1 MSQDPLVL
9 GIDLGT
15 SGVRIAVIDS
25 NCALLQ
31 SESAPYQIGLVNPF
45 DWRDR
50 CCALIGRLKPD
61 YRHRLKA
68 IGVDGTSGTLLACDQ
83 QGLPLAE
90 ALPYSLACPHVLDQ
104 LRDLSPQDG
113 PASSSSGSLA
123 RALHLVEQHQA
134 PLLLRHQADWIS
146 GWLLDDWSYGEEGN
160 NLRLGWDLNKQS
172 WPDSFISQPWWDA
185 LPEIRASGSVLGALS
200 PQRAKDLD
208 LPEDLLVVAGT
219 TDSNAAVLTAD
230 AEDDEGI
237 TVLGSTLV
245 LKRFTDQPLAPW
257 PGTSN
262 HRVGGRWLCGGAS
275 NAGAAVLKQ
284 LFPDIDLAELS
295 RQIDPDQISGL
306 QLRPLP
312 RCGERF
318 PVDDPQLEP
327 ILTPRPVSDSLY
339 LHGLLEGL
347 TTIEQAG
354 WQRLTSLGADPPKKI
369 VTLGGGARNPQWRR
383 LRERQLCVP
392 IRSCNSPPAAGV
404 ARLALQ
410 AVKAP
415 DKTIHLGEN

>member
-25 NCALLQ
+25 SCALLQ
-31 SESAPYQIGLVNPF
+31 SESAPYKIGLINPF

-50 CCALIGRLKPD
+50 CCTLIGRLNPD

-68 IGVDGTSGTLLACDQ
+68 IAVDGTSGTLLACDQ

-90 ALPYSLACPHVLDQ
+90 ALPYSFAYPNFIDQ
-104 LRDLSPQDG
+104 LQTLSPQGG
-113 PASSSSGSLA
+113 PASSASGSLA
-123 RALHLVEQHQA
+123 RALHLVEQHSA

-146 GWLLDDWSYGEEGN
+146 GWLLENWSHGEEGN
-160 NLRLGWDLNKQS
+160 NLRLGWDLSKRA

-185 LPEIRASGSVLGALS
+185 LPEISASGSVLGLLS

-230 AEDDEGI
+230 ADDDEGI

-245 LKRFTDQPLAPW
+245 LKRFTDQPIAPG
-257 PGTSN
+257 PGTSS

-295 RQIDPDQISGL
+295 RQIDPDQDSGL
-306 QLRPLP
+306 RLRPLP
-312 RCGERF
+312 SCGERF

-327 ILTPRPVSDSLY
+327 ILTPRPVSDALY
-339 LHGLLEGL
+339 LHSLLEGL
-347 TTIEQAG
+347 TAIEHAG
-354 WQRLTSLGADPPKKI
+354 WQRLTSLGADPPMKS

-383 LRERQLCVP
+383 LRERQLGVP
-392 IRSCNSPPAAGV
+392 IRSCNTPPAAGV
-404 ARLALQ
+404 ARLALK
-410 AVKAP
+410 AVQAP

>member
-68 IGVDGTSGTLLACDQ
+68 IAVDGTSGTLLACDQ

-245 LKRFTDQPLAPW
+245 LKQFTDQPLAPW

-295 RQIDPDQISGL
+295 RQIDPDLSSGL

-392 IRSCNSPPAAGV
+392 IRSCNTPPAAGV

>member
-1 MSQDPLVL
+1 MTQDPLVL

-31 SESAPYQIGLVNPF
+31 SESALYQIGLINPF
-45 DWRDR
+45 DWREQ
-50 CCALIGRLKPD
+50 CCTLIGRLKPD

-68 IGVDGTSGTLLACDQ
+68 IAVDGTSGTLLACDQ

-90 ALPYSLACPHVLDQ
+90 ALPYSFACPNYVDQ
-104 LRDLSPQDG
+104 IQALSPQGG
-113 PASSSSGSLA
+113 PASSTSGSLA
-123 RALHLVEQHQA
+123 RALHLFEQNKA
-134 PLLLRHQADWIS
+134 PLLLRHQADWIN
-146 GWLLDDWSYGEEGN
+146 GWLLENWSYGEEGN
-160 NLRLGWDLNKQS
+160 NLRMGWDLSKKA

-185 LPEIRASGSVLGALS
+185 LPEIRASGSVLGTLS

-230 AEDDEGI
+230 ADDDEGI

-245 LKRFTDQPLAPW
+245 LKRFTNQPLAPG
-257 PGTSN
+257 PGTSS

-284 LFPDIDLAELS
+284 LFPEIDLAELS
-295 RQIDPDQISGL
+295 RQIDPDQNSGL

-318 PVDDPQLEP
+318 PVDDPHLEP

-347 TTIEQAG
+347 TQIEHAG
-354 WQRLTSLGADPPKKI
+354 WQRLTSLGADPPRKI

-383 LRERQLCVP
+383 LRERQLGVP
-392 IRSCNSPPAAGV
+392 IRSCNTPPAAGV

-410 AVKAP
+410 AVKPP

>member
-25 NCALLQ
+25 SCALLQ
-31 SESAPYQIGLVNPF
+31 SESAPYKIGLINPF

-50 CCALIGRLKPD
+50 CCTLIGRLNPD

-68 IGVDGTSGTLLACDQ
+68 IAVDGTSGTLLACDQ

-90 ALPYSLACPHVLDQ
+90 ALPYSFAYPNFIDQ
-104 LRDLSPQDG
+104 LQTLSPQGG
-113 PASSSSGSLA
+113 PASSASGSLA
-123 RALHLVEQHQA
+123 RALHLVDQHKA

-146 GWLLDDWSYGEEGN
+146 GWLLENWSHGEEGN
-160 NLRLGWDLNKQS
+160 NLRLGWDLSKRA

-185 LPEIRASGSVLGALS
+185 LPEISASGSVLGLLS
-200 PQRAKDLD
+200 PHRAKDLD
-208 LPEDLLVVAGT
+208 LPEDLLIVAGT

-230 AEDDEGI
+230 ADDDEGI

-245 LKRFTDQPLAPW
+245 LKRFTDQPIAPG
-257 PGTSN
+257 PGTSS

-284 LFPDIDLAELS
+284 VFPDIDLAELS
-295 RQIDPDQISGL
+295 RQIDPDQDSGL
-306 QLRPLP
+306 RLRPLP

-327 ILTPRPVSDSLY
+327 ILTRRPVSDALY

-347 TTIEQAG
+347 TEIEHAG
-354 WQRLTSLGADPPKKI
+354 WQRLTSLGADPPMKI

-383 LRERQLCVP
+383 LRERQLGVP
-392 IRSCNSPPAAGV
+392 IRSCNTPPAAGV

-410 AVKAP
+410 AVKPP

>member
-25 NCALLQ
+25 SCALLQ
-31 SESAPYQIGLVNPF
+31 SESAPYKIGLINPF

-50 CCALIGRLKPD
+50 CCTLIGRLNPD

-68 IGVDGTSGTLLACDQ
+68 IAVDGTSGTLLACDQ

-90 ALPYSLACPHVLDQ
+90 ALPYSFAYPNFIDQ
-104 LRDLSPQDG
+104 LQTLSPQGG
-113 PASSSSGSLA
+113 PASSASGSLA
-123 RALHLVEQHQA
+123 RALHLIDQHRA

-146 GWLLDDWSYGEEGN
+146 GWLLENWSHGEEGN
-160 NLRLGWDLNKQS
+160 NLRLGWDLSKRA

-200 PQRAKDLD
+200 PQRAKDLE

-295 RQIDPDQISGL
+295 RQIDPDLSSGL

-392 IRSCNSPPAAGV
+392 IRSCNTPPAAGV

-415 DKTIHLGEN
+415 DKTIHLREN